1 MRRPSFYTL
10 PMREPSRRDFL
21 KLGLGAGAFAF
32 AGCGR
37 EPPRRDAL
45 APPASTVTVPGI
57 ARDDAPPSTPPL
69 SPTPKPVPPQSRGER
84 LLLPGTPSET
94 ILTMEFSG
102 KAGPV
107 LMVLGGV
114 HGNEP
119 GGWLA
124 AEEVASWPPAAGG
137 LIVLPRANRIAVA
150 NFVRTTEEL
159 GDLNRLYPGSPESP
173 LPMGRLAAEIVAAA
187 REFNVDVVLDLHESW
202 AFYNGRSQNGTAFL
216 GQTVTTGIGPR
227 NPSLGRDIIARVN
240 GNISVE
246 RDLLVERDGSAF
258 RSDPTLGAP
267 GPGQSQRG
275 RSSLSLGGH
284 VEGLTPI
291 LVEMGQKDQPIARR
305 TELHLQVAR
314 AAMELLG
321 IA

>member
-1 MRRPSFYTL
+1 
-10 PMREPSRRDFL
+10 MREASRREFFRI
-21 KLGLGAGAFAF
+21 GLGASAVLV

-37 EPPRRDAL
+37 ESQAASEGTGGQSR
-45 APPASTVTVPGI
+45 STVTVPGI
-57 ARDDAPPSTPPL
+57 ARDNPPPPAPAP
-69 SPTPKPVPPQSRGER
+69 SPTPKPVPPQSRSER

-94 ILTMEFSG
+94 NLTLKFSG
-102 KAGPV
+102 KPGPV

-119 GGWLA
+119 GGWMA
-124 AEEVASWPPAAGG
+124 AEDVASWSPAAGG
-137 LIVLPRANRIAVA
+137 LIVLPLANRIAA
-150 NFVRTTEEL
+150 SNFVRTTDEL
-159 GDLNRLYPGSPESP
+159 GDLNRLYPGSPVST
-173 LPMGRLAAEIVAAA
+173 LPMERLAAEIVAVA
-187 REFNVDVVLDLHESW
+187 REFGVDVVLDLHESW

-227 NPSLGRDIIARVN
+227 NPSLGRDIIERTN
-240 GNISVE
+240 GSIAAE

-267 GPGQSQRG
+267 GPGQTQRG

-291 LVEMGQKDQPIARR
+291 LVEMGQEDQPVSRR
-305 TELHLQVAR
+305 TELHLHVVR
-314 AAMELLG
+314 AAMELLAIG
-321 IA
+321 

>member
-1 MRRPSFYTL
+1 
-10 PMREPSRRDFL
+10 MREPSRRDFL
-21 KLGLGAGAFAF
+21 KLGIGTGAFAL
-32 AGCGR
+32 AGCGKESR
-37 EPPRRDAL
+37 EAEAIAGPV
-45 APPASTVTVPGI
+45 STVTVPGI
-57 ARDDAPPSTPPL
+57 ARNDAPPPPAA
-69 SPTPKPVPPQSRGER
+69 SPTPKPVMPQSRGER

-94 ILTMEFSG
+94 VLTMQFSG
-102 KAGPV
+102 KPGPV
-107 LMVLGGV
+107 LMDLGGV

-124 AEEVASWPPAAGG
+124 AGDVSSWAPAAGG
-137 LIVLPRANRIAVA
+137 LIVLPRANQIAAA
-150 NFVRTTEEL
+150 NFVRTTDEL
-159 GDLNRLYPGSPESP
+159 GDLNRLYPGSPGSA
-173 LPMGRLAAEIVAAA
+173 LPMERLAAEIVAVA
-187 REFNVDVVLDLHESW
+187 REFGVDVVLDLHESW
-202 AFYNGRSQNGTAFL
+202 AFYNGRNQNGTAFL

-227 NPSLGRDIIARVN
+227 NPSLGRDIIARAN
-240 GNISVE
+240 SSISVE

-291 LVEMGQKDQPIARR
+291 LVEMGQEDQSVARR
-305 TELHLQVAR
+305 TELHLAVTR